1 MSRITSAS
9 TPGDTARQTD
19 AATTPA
25 VAEAAPRRKRTGSKP
40 ASSLDQAVALREQLR
55 MALGGSKE
63 LIRCLKVEKRGQKS
77 LKLALASL
85 KQLQAVA

>member
-1 MSRITSAS
+1 MNRITSA
-9 TPGDTARQTD
+9 TGDTTSQTN
-19 AATTPA
+19 ATTT
-25 VAEAAPRRKRTGSKP
+25 AAPPEIAARRKRSGNKP

-55 MALGGSKE
+55 TALGRSKE
-63 LIRCLKVEKRGQKS
+63 LIRCLKTEKRGQKS